1 MKRPAPAIALLLLL
15 TSLPACHTRR
25 TAETVQQGST
35 TITAIDTTHRVSDA
49 LEIVDTTLTTDS
61 ISARHSIATD
71 TTAASAIV
79 EFIPGGGWLSVDTAG
94 TVTLRGVATIRH
106 SLSAATRH
114 EHTATATHGIE
125 HRGHSAT
132 AIHNERRA
140 GLSTDSTFTSQTEKE
155 TTPARRWYETV
166 LIRLG
171 LGVLIAA
178 LLYLLFLYLRRKR

>member
-1 MKRPAPAIALLLLL
+1 MKRLPYITALALLLAGL
-15 TSLPACHTRR
+15 TACHTQRR
-25 TAETVQQGST
+25 AETVRADST
-35 TITAIDTTHRVSDA
+35 ATATDPTHTVSDT

-61 ISARHSIATD
+61 ISAHHSIATD

-114 EHTATATHGIE
+114 ELTATATHGIE

-132 AIHNERRA
+132 AIHNEQRA
-140 GLSTDSTFTSQTEKE
+140 GLSTDSTFTTQTEKE
-155 TTPARRWYETV
+155 TTPARRWYETA

>member
-35 TITAIDTTHRVSDA
+35 ITAIDTTHRASDA
-49 LEIVDTTLTTDS
+49 LVLKDTTLTTDS
-61 ISARHSIATD
+61 ISAQHYASSDTSAT
-71 TTAASAIV
+71 SAIV

-106 SLSAATRH
+106 SHSAATRH
-114 EHTATATHGIE
+114 ELTATATHGIE

-132 AIHNERRA
+132 AIHNEQRA
-140 GLSTDSTFTSQTEKE
+140 GMSTDSTFTTQTEKE
-155 TTPARRWYETV
+155 TTPARRWYETA

>member
-35 TITAIDTTHRVSDA
+35 ITAIDTTHRASDA
-49 LEIVDTTLTTDS
+49 LVLKDTTRTEDS
-61 ISARHSIATD
+61 ISARHYASSDTSAT
-71 TTAASAIV
+71 SAIV
-79 EFIPGGGWLSVDTAG
+79 EFIPEGGWLSVDSSG

-106 SLSAATRH
+106 SHTGIAHRH
-114 EHTATATHGIE
+114 VTTSDVRTTQ
-125 HRGHSAT
+125 HRGLTAT
-132 AIHNERRA
+132 AIHSEQRA
-140 GLSTDSTFTSQTEKE
+140 GLSTDSTFTTQTEKE
-155 TTPARRWYETV
+155 TTPARRWYETA

>member
-35 TITAIDTTHRVSDA
+35 ITAIDTTHRVSDA
-49 LEIVDTTLTTDS
+49 LEMVDTTLTTDS

-94 TVTLRGVATIRH
+94 TVTLRGVAPIRH

-114 EHTATATHGIE
+114 ELTATATHGIE

-132 AIHNERRA
+132 AIHNEQRA
-140 GLSTDSTFTSQTEKE
+140 GLSTDSTFTTQTEKE
-155 TTPARRWYETV
+155 TTPARRWYETA